1 MPELE
6 GDAEVDRARRRLAQV
21 NQAIRKLELTAVRI
35 GNVLT
40 SLGATLKT
48 NPGGVIFEKESYQS
62 GFPELC
68 VLKKAD
74 QKDVSADA
82 IRALVEDYR
91 KLVTE
96 KQKLEGKLG

>member
-1 MPELE
+1 MPELKR
-6 GDAEVDRARRRLAQV
+6 DAGVGMAHRRLAGA
-21 NQAIRKLELTAVRI
+21 NRGIRKLELAATRI
-35 GNVLT
+35 GNVLAC
-40 SLGATLKT
+40 LGATLKT
-48 NPGGVIFEKESYQS
+48 NPGGVIFENESYQS
-62 GFPELC
+62 GFHELY

-91 KLVTE
+91 KLVAE